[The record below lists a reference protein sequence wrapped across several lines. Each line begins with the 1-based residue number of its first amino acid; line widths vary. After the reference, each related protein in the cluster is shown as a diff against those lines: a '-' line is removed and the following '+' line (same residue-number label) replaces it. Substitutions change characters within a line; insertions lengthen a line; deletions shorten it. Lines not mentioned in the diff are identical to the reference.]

1 MDSQLNLFFASVVF
15 TFLLTS
21 FLAIYAFRVKK
32 LPGVRAYAL
41 LALSESLGSLAE
53 ILSMISNNQQ
63 TAIFWWNV
71 RFLPFA
77 FISGLFVIFA
87 FRYNEHMHWIPDK
100 AVWGLLI
107 IPVITQV
114 MVWTNGRYHLWVA
127 KDAIFLHMGNFWL
140 ADITARE
147 PAIWFLVYTFYNIL
161 LMLTGITILLIT
173 AWQNRKKSA
182 WQSILLTLGA
192 LVGLVILLTTTF
204 NLLPDLRVNI
214 FIPGLGLSALFYALA
229 VLRFDFLK
237 KPGRSLPKGEIDNI
251 QAQDKRSFTL
261 FFIIFIITASG
272 FFALGNLSY
281 QQYSARYLDNVNQ
294 QLNSIAKLKVDSI
307 SAWRRERTADV
318 QSLAQNPTFLSLVDQ
333 YIHGGHDPAIA
344 DEIEEW
350 FITVGK
356 AYDYNHIY
364 LADSQGN
371 MLFSTP
377 NEDHSVPE
385 HVLSYIKVD
394 FIQKSVSW
402 VDFHRHENGEILLA
416 IVSPIF
422 SATNSQIP
430 LGLLVFELSPDK
442 WLYPYMQTWPIPSE
456 TAETLLVRKEGNGV
470 LFLTPLRFNPK
481 AALNQWISFENSE
494 VLGVKGGLGIRGVVE
509 GLDYRGQEVIGSIQ
523 QVPDSPWIL
532 VARMDKAEVDA
543 PLKTRLW
550 QTILFFGFLVIGSG
564 TGLALIWRNN
574 RMRYYH
580 SQLLSAEKI
589 REEEEKFRTAFQ
601 TSPDALTITRM
612 KDGLILLYNDA
623 LKEILGFTD
632 EDLHNKSSYQLRIW
646 NDFEDRDRLITLL
659 RENGS
664 VKNFAAKFR
673 RKDETLIDGL
683 MSATMIKIGGESC
696 ILNTTRDVTELKKIE
711 DQLRQTSDYLH
722 NLITYA
728 NAPIITWNAE
738 NRITLFNQ
746 AFEHFTG
753 HATADVLG
761 EKIDMLFPENSREE
775 SIKKIQQAV
784 SGEYWESVEIPILT
798 ADGKI
803 KVALWNSANIYE
815 QNGTRLIATIAQGQ
829 DITERKE
836 IEQKLKEYSEH
847 LEELVEAR
855 TRDLKK
861 AQEHTLRQERLAAI
875 GQLAGSI
882 AHELRNPL
890 GVISNAVTYLSM
902 IQAEADPK
910 VTEYLKIIKNE
921 TNSSEKII
929 TDLLEFTH
937 LQVAERKPVPVADL
951 ISNSVRR
958 FPPPSHI
965 EVQEKI
971 DENLP
976 TVYVNGLQLEQ
987 VLGNLL
993 TNAYQAMPDGGKV
1006 ELTAQL
1012 EEANDQQTKSV
1023 RICVTDNGEGIK
1035 PENLNLIFEPLFTT
1049 KSKGIGL
1056 GLPLCKKFIEA
1067 NKGEISVTS
1076 KVNIGT
1082 TFTIILPTEK
1092 ETP

>member
-1 MDSQLNLFFASVVF
+1 MDWQLNLFFASIVF

-32 LPGVRAYAL
+32 FPGVRAYGL
-41 LALSESLGSLAE
+41 LALAESLSSLAE
-53 ILSMISNNQQ
+53 ILSMISINQE
-63 TAIFWWNV
+63 AALFWWNV
-71 RFLPFA
+71 RFLPLA
-77 FISGLFVIFA
+77 IISGLFVIFA
-87 FRYNEHMHWIPDK
+87 FRYNGHMHWAPDK

-107 IPVITQV
+107 IPVVTQV
-114 MVWTNGRYHLWVA
+114 MVWTNARYHLWVV

-140 ADITARE
+140 ADISARV
-147 PAIWFLVYTFYNIL
+147 PALWFLVYTFYNIL
-161 LMLTGITILLIT
+161 LMITGIAILLIT
-173 AWQNRKKSA
+173 AWQNRKKTA

-192 LVGLVILLTTTF
+192 LIGFVLLLTTTL
-204 NLLPDLRVNI
+204 NLLPGLKFNI
-214 FIPGLGLSALFYALA
+214 FMPGLGLSALFYALA

-237 KPGRSLPKGEIDNI
+237 KPGNTLPKSELDNI
-251 QAQDKRSFTL
+251 QSQDKRSFTL
-261 FFIIFIITASG
+261 FFIIFIFTASG

-281 QQYSARYLDNVNQ
+281 KQYSARYLDNVNQ
-294 QLNSIAKLKVDSI
+294 QLNSIAQLKVDSI
-307 SAWRRERTADV
+307 SAWRRERTADM

-333 YIHGGHDPAIA
+333 YIHGSHDPAIA
-344 DEIEEW
+344 SEIQEW
-350 FITVGK
+350 FTTVK
-356 AYDYNHIY
+356 DAYDYNHIY
-364 LADSQGN
+364 LTDSQGV

-377 NEDHSVPE
+377 TENLVVPE
-385 HVLSYIKVD
+385 HILAYMKEN
-394 FIQKSVSW
+394 FLKKSVTW

-422 SATNSQIP
+422 SVSNSQIP

-456 TAETLLVRKEGNGV
+456 TAETLLVRKEGNGIQ
-470 LFLTPLRFNPK
+470 FLTPLRFNPK

-494 VLGVKGGLGIRGVVE
+494 VLGVKGGLGIRGVVA

-550 QTILFFGFLVIGSG
+550 QTILFFGFLEIGSG

-589 REEEEKFRTAFQ
+589 REEEEKFRIAFQ

-646 NDFEDRDRLITLL
+646 DDIEDRDRLITLL
-659 RENGS
+659 KENGS
-664 VKNFAAKFR
+664 VKNFPAKFR
-673 RKDETLIDGL
+673 RKDETIIDGL
-683 MSATMIKIGGESC
+683 MSATIIEIGDEAC
-696 ILNTTRDVTELKKIE
+696 IMNTTRDVTELKRIE
-711 DQLRQTSDYLH
+711 DKLR
-722 NLITYA
+722 
-728 NAPIITWNAE
+728 
-738 NRITLFNQ
+738 
-746 AFEHFTG
+746 
-753 HATADVLG
+753 
-761 EKIDMLFPENSREE
+761 
-775 SIKKIQQAV
+775 
-784 SGEYWESVEIPILT
+784 
-798 ADGKI
+798 
-803 KVALWNSANIYE
+803 
-815 QNGTRLIATIAQGQ
+815 
-829 DITERKE
+829 
-836 IEQKLKEYSEH
+836 EYSEH

-855 TRDLKK
+855 TLDLKR
-861 AQEHTLRQERLAAI
+861 AQEHTLRQEMLAGI

-910 VTEYLKIIKNE
+910 VTEYLNIIKNE

-929 TDLLEFTH
+929 HDLLDFTH
-937 LQVAERKPVPVADL
+937 LQVAERKPIPVADL

-1012 EEANDQQTKSV
+1012 EEANDKQAKSV
-1023 RICVTDNGEGIK
+1023 RICVIDNGEGIK

-1076 KVNIGT
+1076 EVNIGT

>member
-147 PAIWFLVYTFYNIL
+147 PAVWFLVYTFYNIL

-574 RMRYYH
+574 RMRFYH

-646 NDFEDRDRLITLL
+646 DDFEDRDRLITLL

-664 VKNFAAKFR
+664 VKNFPAKFR
-673 RKDETLIDGL
+673 RKDGTLIDGL
-683 MSATMIKIGGESC
+683 MSATVIEIGGEAC
-696 ILNTTRDVTELKKIE
+696 ILNTTRDVTELKRIE
-711 DQLRQTSDYLH
+711 DKLR
-722 NLITYA
+722 
-728 NAPIITWNAE
+728 
-738 NRITLFNQ
+738 
-746 AFEHFTG
+746 
-753 HATADVLG
+753 
-761 EKIDMLFPENSREE
+761 
-775 SIKKIQQAV
+775 
-784 SGEYWESVEIPILT
+784 
-798 ADGKI
+798 
-803 KVALWNSANIYE
+803 
-815 QNGTRLIATIAQGQ
+815 
-829 DITERKE
+829 
-836 IEQKLKEYSEH
+836 EYSEH

-902 IQAEADPK
+902 IQANADPK

-929 TDLLEFTH
+929 TDLLDFTH
-937 LQVAERKPVPVADL
+937 LQVAERKPIPVADL
-951 ISNSVRR
+951 INNSVRR

-1012 EEANDQQTKSV
+1012 KEANDQQTKSV
-1023 RICVTDNGEGIK
+1023 RICVIDNGEGIK